1 MLSEQ
6 QTVSDQTYLLFL
18 VLSTLY
24 GSDQS
29 SADKKVD
36 KMEIN
41 LQSKSIYVDTW
52 DVLVLLLNIITYKNR
67 FSLEVETV
75 KLSLP
80 VLFWELSSL

>member
-80 VLFWELSSL
+80 VLF

>member
-67 FSLEVETV
+67 YSLEVETV

-80 VLFWELSSL
+80 VLF

>member
-41 LQSKSIYVDTW
+41 LQGKSIYVDTW

-80 VLFWELSSL
+80 VLF

>member
-52 DVLVLLLNIITYKNR
+52 DVLVLLLNIITYKTR

-80 VLFWELSSL
+80 VLF

>member
-36 KMEIN
+36 KIEIN
-41 LQSKSIYVDTW
+41 LQSKPIYVDTW

-67 FSLEVETV
+67 YSLEVETV

>member
-36 KMEIN
+36 KIEIN
-41 LQSKSIYVDTW
+41 LQSKPIYVDTW

-67 FSLEVETV
+67 YSLEVETV

-80 VLFWELSSL
+80 VLF

>member
-36 KMEIN
+36 KIEIN

-80 VLFWELSSL
+80 VLF

>member
-29 SADKKVD
+29 SAEKKVD

-80 VLFWELSSL
+80 VLF

>member
-41 LQSKSIYVDTW
+41 LQGKSIYVDTW
-52 DVLVLLLNIITYKNR
+52 DVFVLLLNIITYKNR

-80 VLFWELSSL
+80 VLF

>member
-52 DVLVLLLNIITYKNR
+52 DVLVLLLNIITYKTR

-80 VLFWELSSL
+80 VLFRELSPL